1 LIAFLLRL
9 LFKLQVRLRNTAFV
23 LGDSFDDDTSA
34 HVTAA
39 VICAVFAKMVLE
51 TLEQCTLASRARE
64 SRAAVALRTGIIG
77 LGFVVVWVDEL

>member
-9 LFKLQVRLRNTAFV
+9 LFKLQVRLRNTALV
-23 LGDSFDDDTSA
+23 LGESFDDDTST

-39 VICAVFAKMVLE
+39 VIYAVFAKMVLG
-51 TLEQCTLASRARE
+51 TLEQCALASRARE